1 MKTIAVSLKMYFDR
15 PRTLAW
21 LRQVVHASERLGDAE
36 VRIVVLPSTTELD
49 AAVELTRSS
58 RIEIGA
64 QNVAAELSGAYTG
77 EVSARN
83 VAQLGCRV
91 AEVGH
96 AERRRLFAEDD
107 EVVARKSALIAQAG
121 LEPLVCIG
129 EAVAGDARQ
138 AASECARQL
147 DGVLDVLPSGAAL
160 TVAYEPVWA
169 IGADRPASASHVND
183 VLGMLR
189 NHLEAR
195 SRSATL
201 LYGGSAGPGL
211 LGSLREADGLFLG
224 RFAHD
229 VGQLEAVLQEAAAV
243 S

>member
-21 LRQVVHASERLGDAE
+21 LRQVVDASERLGKAE
-36 VRIVVLPSTTELD
+36 VRIVVLPSTTELQ

-58 RIEIGA
+58 PIEIGA
-64 QNVAAELSGAYTG
+64 QNVAAQISGAYTG

-91 AEVGH
+91 AEIGH

-107 EVVARKSALIAQAG
+107 EVVARKAALIAEAG
-121 LEPLVCIG
+121 LEPLVCVG
-129 EAVAGDARQ
+129 EAVAGDVRQ
-138 AASECARQL
+138 AASFCARQL
-147 DGVLDVLPSGAAL
+147 GGVLDVLAPGTAL
-160 TVAYEPVWA
+160 TVAYEPIWA
-169 IGADRPASASHVND
+169 IGADRPASASYVNE
-183 VLGMLR
+183 VLGTLR
-189 NHLEAR
+189 GHLEAR
-195 SRSATL
+195 NRSATL

-211 LGSLREADGLFLG
+211 LGSLPEADGLFLG

-229 VGQLEAVLQEAAAV
+229 VGQLELVLHEAAAA
-243 S
+243 

>member
-1 MKTIAVSLKMYFDR
+1 MKTVAVSLKMYFDR

-21 LRQVVHASERLGDAE
+21 LRQVVDASERLGHAE
-36 VRIVVLPSTTELD
+36 IRMVVLPSTTELE

-58 RIEIGA
+58 RIEVGA
-64 QNVAAELSGAYTG
+64 QNVASELSGAYTG

-91 AEVGH
+91 AEIGH

-107 EVVARKSALIAQAG
+107 EVVARKAALIAQAG
-121 LEPLVCIG
+121 MEPLVCIG

-138 AASECARQL
+138 AASFCSRQL
-147 DGVLDVLPSGAAL
+147 DGVLEVLPPRAAL
-160 TVAYEPVWA
+160 TIAYEPVWA
-169 IGADRPASASHVND
+169 IGADRPASAGYVND
-183 VLGMLR
+183 VLGTLR
-189 NHLEAR
+189 HHLEVH

-211 LGSLREADGLFLG
+211 LGLLPEADGLFLG

-229 VGQLEAVLQEAAAV
+229 VGQLELVLQEAAAA